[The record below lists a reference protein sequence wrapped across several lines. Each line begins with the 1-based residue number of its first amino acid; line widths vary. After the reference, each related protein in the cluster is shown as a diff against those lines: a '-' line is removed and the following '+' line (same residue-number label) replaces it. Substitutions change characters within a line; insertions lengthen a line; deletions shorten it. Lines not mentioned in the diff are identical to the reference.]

1 MVYFESINSGPDK
14 FTLSMRFSFSIKENR
29 SFLYSFCLS
38 GFYCVL
44 FFIHDEY
51 GIGLNVDVP
60 SKSTS

>member
-1 MVYFESINSGPDK
+1 MFGGPDK
-14 FTLSMRFSFSIKENR
+14 FTLSVRISFSIKRNM

-38 GFYCVL
+38 GFRCVL
-44 FFIHDEY
+44 FFIDEEY